1 MHAIT
6 GRAKYPE
13 SLRKKLLKREV
24 DLAGAVD
31 EAVKDLAGVRIVFLT
46 NEEIGAFNGTYLLRE
61 NFEII
66 SVNVH
71 HAVPGT
77 ETETKLFDSTNYLV
91 RLRPERLALAE
102 YKPFEGLR
110 AEIQV
115 QTLLN
120 HAWAEM
126 GHDTIYKQ
134 PDLHNVGQKRLE
146 AIRDRLDRVMREHLL
161 PAGRLFLLGRLVLF
175 SAKGLVDGEGHELLP
190 VREAARLVIIGEA
203 EPLDLRHRFE
213 LREDSGQAGNRIFRH
228 AALDQA
234 GILDFDQPL
243 KVWLRLA

>member
-1 MHAIT
+1 MTFEEYRLGGRSRYVAFVEAIRNILKAAVDANGIVPHAIT
-6 GRAKYPE
+6 GRAKDPE

-120 HAWAEM
+120 RTPPIA
-126 GHDTIYKQ
+126 
-134 PDLHNVGQKRLE
+134 
-146 AIRDRLDRVMREHLL
+146 
-161 PAGRLFLLGRLVLF
+161 
-175 SAKGLVDGEGHELLP
+175 
-190 VREAARLVIIGEA
+190 
-203 EPLDLRHRFE
+203 
-213 LREDSGQAGNRIFRH
+213 
-228 AALDQA
+228 AALSA
-234 GILDFDQPL
+234 
-243 KVWLRLA
+243 